1 MQQRE
6 QQGQQQQQRRWWRHH
21 KVGAPGRHRCWP
33 SSLRAVLLTVGLAAA
48 PAAAPRSVILER
60 ALKRL
65 EWERVQEKEAK
76 EKVGERVAAG
86 L

>member
-1 MQQRE
+1 MAA
-6 QQGQQQQQRRWWRHH
+6 GAAKVAAGAVHLCRRAALACGSARHCCS
-21 KVGAPGRHRCWP
+21 PGCQ
-33 SSLRAVLLTVGLAAA
+33 LLWL
-48 PAAAPRSVILER
+48 PACPRSVILER

-76 EKVGERVAAG
+76 EKVGGRCCCC

>member
-1 MQQRE
+1 MLALFL
-6 QQGQQQQQRRWWRHH
+6 QG
-21 KVGAPGRHRCWP
+21 GAADCW
-33 SSLRAVLLTVGLAAA
+33 LVAA

-76 EKVGERVAAG
+76 EKVGERVGAAG
-86 L
+86 LGRSGG